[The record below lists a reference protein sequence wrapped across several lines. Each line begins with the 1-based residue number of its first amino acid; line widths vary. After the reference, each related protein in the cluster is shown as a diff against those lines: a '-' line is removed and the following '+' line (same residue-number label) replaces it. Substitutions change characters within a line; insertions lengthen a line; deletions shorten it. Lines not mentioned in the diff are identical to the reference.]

1 MGLSVNRCVPQRKSS
16 YVTHLAATVNV
27 FAATPLY
34 GMVLWNYWINPYMVL
49 AVVAGGMSLIVNP
62 GCTYVFANKGIAKT
76 ITPL

>member
-1 MGLSVNRCVPQRKSS
+1 MVW
-16 YVTHLAATVNV
+16 
-27 FAATPLY
+27 
-34 GMVLWNYWINPYMVL
+34 VLWNYWINPYMVL